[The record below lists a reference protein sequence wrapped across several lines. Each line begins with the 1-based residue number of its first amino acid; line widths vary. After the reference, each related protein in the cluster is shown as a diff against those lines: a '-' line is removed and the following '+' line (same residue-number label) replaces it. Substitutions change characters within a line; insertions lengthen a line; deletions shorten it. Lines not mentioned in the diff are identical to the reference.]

1 MASEAHTSLNLR
13 VQTVVFDNDPQRMTM
28 WIRALADA
36 VAQARPLLSRV
47 EVAIADVTPEPALDP
62 VWSEN
67 AAELMASAGV
77 DDFELIVTQ
86 ANLGHGG
93 GQNLLLGDRVPDR
106 LLVLNP
112 DAMVAHDF
120 LMHILRASGAAG
132 VGVVEGRQIPFEH
145 ARAYDPRTGDTSW
158 ASGACMLVNGV
169 VVSAIGLFDHDTFF
183 MHGDDVDLSWRAR
196 QAGFRVTTC
205 PEALVFHDKRLGI
218 GAQWVAG
225 EAEVYFSAHS
235 ALMLRWKYSRPDL
248 VDEVL
253 CMLSESSD
261 QNVARAVKDFEQ
273 RRSAG
278 RLPNPIDPEHKVGQF
293 VDGAYAP
300 HRF

>member
-1 MASEAHTSLNLR
+1 MASERQTSLNLR
-13 VQTVVFDNDPQRMTM
+13 VQTVVYGNDPQRMTA
-28 WIRALADA
+28 WILALAEA
-36 VAQARPLLSRV
+36 VRNASPLLSRV
-47 EVAIADVTPEPALDP
+47 EVAIADATSEPALDSA
-62 VWSEN
+62 WREN
-67 AAELMASAGV
+67 AAELMAAGNV
-77 DDFELIVTQ
+77 DDFELIATEH
-86 ANLGHGG
+86 NLGHGG

-120 LMHILRASGAAG
+120 LVRLLRASCATA
-132 VGVVEGRQIPFEH
+132 VGIVEGRQIPFEH
-145 ARAYDPRTGDTSW
+145 ARAYDPTTGDTSW
-158 ASGACMLVNGV
+158 ASGACMMVSGA
-169 VVSAIGLFDHDTFF
+169 VVSAVGLFDQEAFF

-196 QAGFRVTTC
+196 QAGFRITTC
-205 PEALVFHDKRLGI
+205 PEALVFHDKRLGA
-218 GAQWVAG
+218 GAQWVAE

-253 CMLSESSD
+253 RMLSESAD
-261 QNVARAVKDFEQ
+261 ETVQRAVKDFAE

-278 RLPNPIDPEHKVGQF
+278 RLPNPVDPEHKVGQF
-293 VDGAYAP
+293 IDGAYAP

>member
-1 MASEAHTSLNLR
+1 MSSEAQTSLNLR
-13 VQTVVFDNDPQRMTM
+13 VQTVVYGNDPQRMTL

-36 VAQARPLLSRV
+36 VAHARPLLSRV
-47 EVAIADVTPEPALDP
+47 EVAIADATAEPALDLA
-62 VWSEN
+62 WREN
-67 AAELMASAGV
+67 AAELLTAGGV
-77 DDFELIVTQ
+77 DDFELIATEH
-86 ANLGHGG
+86 NLGHGG

-106 LLVLNP
+106 LMVLNP

-120 LMHILRASGAAG
+120 LTHIIRASCAAG

-145 ARAYDPRTGDTSW
+145 SRAYDPKTGDTSW
-158 ASGACMLVNGV
+158 ASGACMLVSGA
-169 VVSAIGLFDHDTFF
+169 VVSAVGLFDHDTFF

-205 PEALVFHDKRLGI
+205 PEALVFHDKRLGP

-248 VDEVL
+248 VDETL
-253 CMLSESSD
+253 RMLSESAD
-261 QNVARAVKDFEQ
+261 QTVQRAVKDFEQ

-278 RLPNPIDPEHKVGQF
+278 RLPGPIDPEHKCGQF